1 MSQTH
6 RQRTRRGLRTTGW
19 LALALL
25 ALASVGC
32 ASGPV
37 SPEPLV
43 TVTGHWEG
51 TYEAVPGGPTR
62 QIRMTLRQ
70 NGSKVKG
77 RGVLSTADLSVEG
90 SVEGEVFSGQIGT
103 MRFEL
108 TVTENEMKGSAEGQ
122 GVCSASC
129 RIKLRRVGAAE

>member
-1 MSQTH
+1 MKWP
-6 RQRTRRGLRTTGW
+6 GW
-19 LALALL
+19 LAVVLL

-51 TYEAVPGGPTR
+51 TYERLAQRGAYQ

-77 RGVLSTADLSVEG
+77 QGVVSGDERSVEG
-90 SVEGEVFSGQIGT
+90 SVEGEVFSGQIGA

-108 TVTENEMKGSAEGQ
+108 TVTEPAMTGSAEGPGRCQ
-122 GVCSASC
+122 ESC